1 MGYTIIIH
9 LSSDKDWFEVLQ
21 QIEKDLEK
29 NYLHPNLL
37 KMAAFNF
44 TPQWIM
50 HSLVHTVNS
59 IYSNWNANSQSFAGQ
74 KLNLRW
80 LLIQGNL

>member
-44 TPQWIM
+44 TPQ
-50 HSLVHTVNS
+50 
-59 IYSNWNANSQSFAGQ
+59 
-74 KLNLRW
+74 
-80 LLIQGNL
+80 